1 MEAGRGVGFVW
12 PSMNFSPLAAALLAA
27 VTLTAEGALL
37 AQARV
42 AVARFEHLVVPV
54 AAPRGEA
61 FFERVTPLIEDLVRQ
76 LDVRSATRRSEART
90 ELARLDWRYLRVFEA
105 KAKSGSAER
114 RRALAFV
121 VQRLLDRRYNGE

>member
-1 MEAGRGVGFVW
+1 M
-12 PSMNFSPLAAALLAA
+12 SLPLLATALLAA
-27 VTLTAEGALL
+27 VTLTAESVLL
-37 AQARV
+37 AQARS
-42 AVARFEHLVVPV
+42 AVVSFERLVVPV

-105 KAKSGSAER
+105 KAKTGSAER